1 MSLPKKYPWIIIII
15 LCDIILLH
23 YYKVSLLIIFYF
35 YSIFTVHFSSIDNV
49 FHQLNALVI
58 KTLKYSKTV

>member
-1 MSLPKKYPWIIIII
+1 VQQKWQEENAKFVSNGKKHSSTFGKMFYLI
-15 LCDIILLH
+15 L
-23 YYKVSLLIIFYF
+23 FYF
-35 YSIFTVHFSSIDNV
+35 HRAFSSIDSV

>member
-1 MSLPKKYPWIIIII
+1 MNQNIGGFPHLKQNFLRISEAKIKEW
-15 LCDIILLH
+15 
-23 YYKVSLLIIFYF
+23 
-35 YSIFTVHFSSIDNV
+35 IDNV

>member
-1 MSLPKKYPWIIIII
+1 MIIIMSIMT
-15 LCDIILLH
+15 LT
-23 YYKVSLLIIFYF
+23 SLLNKLYP
-35 YSIFTVHFSSIDNV
+35 IFTVHFSSIDNV

>member
-1 MSLPKKYPWIIIII
+1 MLVVNGKIQTEEYNICKYKYRNI
-15 LCDIILLH
+15 H
-23 YYKVSLLIIFYF
+23 
-35 YSIFTVHFSSIDNV
+35 NV

>member
-1 MSLPKKYPWIIIII
+1 MKGIKRGWALKQKCSI
-15 LCDIILLH
+15 LGCQE
-23 YYKVSLLIIFYF
+23 KVTNLC
-35 YSIFTVHFSSIDNV
+35 IDSV

>member
-1 MSLPKKYPWIIIII
+1 MYFSHIYIHIYSRNIKTGGNFTFLPACKTNVVDKIKK
-15 LCDIILLH
+15 
-23 YYKVSLLIIFYF
+23 K
-35 YSIFTVHFSSIDNV
+35 THFVIDNV